1 VEVSDIEGVSR
12 RALEDVRAAV
22 SGYRRISLD
31 GELEGALIALE
42 AAGVTTDVDHQAG
55 RLPAEVDEA
64 FAWSVR
70 EGATNVVRHARAR
83 TTVIRTRLAD
93 RAAVLE
99 IVNDEIRSA
108 DDAVAS
114 PRGKQRTG
122 SGLTGLGE
130 RVAAVGG
137 RIETSREPDGGFRLT
152 VTIPLP
158 ATPA

>member
-1 VEVSDIEGVSR
+1 MEVSDIEGVSR

-42 AAGVTTDVDHQAG
+42 AAGVATDVDHQAG
-55 RLPAEVDEA
+55 LLPAEVDEA

-83 TTVIRTRLAD
+83 TTVIRTRRSD

-99 IVNDEIRSA
+99 IVNDEVRSA
-108 DDAVAS
+108 DDAVAP
-114 PRGKQRTG
+114 PRGKPRTG

-137 RIETSREPDGGFRLT
+137 RIDASREPDGGFRLT

>member
-1 VEVSDIEGVSR
+1 M
-12 RALEDVRAAV
+12 

-42 AAGVTTDVDHQAG
+42 AAGVATDVDHQAG

-83 TTVIRTRLAD
+83 TTVIRTRRTD

-99 IVNDEIRSA
+99 IVNDEVPSSA
-108 DDAVAS
+108 DDAVA
-114 PRGKQRTG
+114 PTRGKQRTG
-122 SGLTGLGE
+122 QSG
-130 RVAAVGG
+130 
-137 RIETSREPDGGFRLT
+137 
-152 VTIPLP
+152 
-158 ATPA
+158 